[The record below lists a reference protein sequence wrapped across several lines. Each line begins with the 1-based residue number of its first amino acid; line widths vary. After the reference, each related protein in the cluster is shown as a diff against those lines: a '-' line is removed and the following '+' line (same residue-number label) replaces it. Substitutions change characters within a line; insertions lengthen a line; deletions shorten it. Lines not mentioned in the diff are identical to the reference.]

1 MIPKK
6 YTILQ
11 LDQTSLDMELQRN
24 ILILHFW
31 LGRIRTLTSER
42 DSVKTQ
48 IKTQEAKIRIELEES
63 QKPGERRLTGDQVDS
78 RVNADDSLVNLQSD
92 LITINS
98 ELAEAY
104 NYRDLYN
111 DRREAIQT
119 MVKLFLNNYYADGKH
134 DELEVYSEKGEEI
147 KRKESVRKTLDSAL
161 KKRGKNHG

>member
-1 MIPKK
+1 M
-6 YTILQ
+6 
-11 LDQTSLDMELQRN
+11 
-24 ILILHFW
+24 
-31 LGRIRTLTSER
+31 
-42 DSVKTQ
+42 
-48 IKTQEAKIRIELEES
+48 EES
-63 QKPGERRLTGDQVDS
+63 QKPGERRLTGDQVDA
-78 RVNADDSLVNLQSD
+78 RVNADDALVNLQSD